1 MSNIQ
6 LPIQHPASPSR
17 EMIADGIADGARVA
31 PGRST
36 WLAANVVTFTL
47 AGITRDHAKMTNVY
61 GNNSKVALSPCSV
74 SPSRKSWLG
83 RCSFENVFFEK
94 DVLAVSCASL
104 YHTCTCPACENLH
117 NPAFCSSTYARMLLS
132 CIHSSTSPPERRTRG
147 LFCFEAHLLG
157 RKSARSTKAR
167 TGHRFPV

>member
-1 MSNIQ
+1 MWFRDGGHRTSRERIPNLGTRYGRSVTSDLSKCLTANPATVLGLGRSN
-6 LPIQHPASPSR
+6 SPSELLFR
-17 EMIADGIADGARVA
+17 I
-31 PGRST
+31 
-36 WLAANVVTFTL
+36 
-47 AGITRDHAKMTNVY
+47 
-61 GNNSKVALSPCSV
+61 SPCSV